1 MRIVYS
7 FPETLKEISK
17 KLEIIKNQGFDA
29 IQLPPLQPL
38 KEEDTTV
45 WWKAFQPIGF
55 RIGNA
60 YGTKE
65 ELIAFTQ
72 KCQQL
77 GLRVYADAIINHMGA
92 DNHNPL
98 EPNELVDPILK
109 NNPNY
114 WKEKVKVRLTST
126 ALRPDTTYTSNA
138 KQYFKSPGT
147 PHTCRYAVSPLSR
160 DGPES
165 CH

>member
-38 KEEDTTV
+38 KEEDTPV

-72 KCQQL
+72 KCRQL
-77 GLRVYADAIINHMGA
+77 GLRVYADAIINH
-92 DNHNPL
+92 
-98 EPNELVDPILK
+98 K
-109 NNPNY
+109 
-114 WKEKVKVRLTST
+114 
-126 ALRPDTTYTSNA
+126 
-138 KQYFKSPGT
+138 PGFF
-147 PHTCRYAVSPLSR
+147 P
-160 DGPES
+160 G
-165 CH
+165 